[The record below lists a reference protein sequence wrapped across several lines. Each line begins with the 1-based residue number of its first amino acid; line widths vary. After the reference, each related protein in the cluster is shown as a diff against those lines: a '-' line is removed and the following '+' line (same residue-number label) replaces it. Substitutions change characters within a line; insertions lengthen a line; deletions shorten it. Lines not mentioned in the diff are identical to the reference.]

1 MKKLFIVVSVLFSMV
16 LLAMDLE
23 KLSPDFVDVTI
34 ESCYVAIKVTTAVYL
49 SLLPLVM
56 YAKRKIST
64 QQR

>member
-1 MKKLFIVVSVLFSMV
+1 MKNVFIVISVLFSMV
-16 LLAMDLE
+16 LLVLDLE
-23 KLSPDFVDVTI
+23 KLSPNVVDVAI

-56 YAKRKIST
+56 YAKRKVST